1 MLVSKICQSINVF
14 QNRNNSLNV
23 EKNIKTSTNPFAYSK
38 FNILTSDVFV
48 KSPENISFTSRR
60 GIEGKTT
67 EGKVLKQFDGIRGA
81 YSGLPLISVPTMDR
95 LKAEIDNAQNPKDM
109 LGVIKP
115 YKDYLQP
122 VQAKLYDDINEY
134 LKQNPSA
141 SIKDYLEENLQNSVI
156 RLGQKERQV
165 LAIIK
170 PKLDTI
176 QNSNDRKKLKQ
187 QVLSGIAKTRDY
199 VEEEKENGDSRI
211 IGSNFRRGKL
221 IGGFKAVRQRY
232 VDANNQFYS
241 KNNEIIF
248 NNLENLYDSLPESRF
263 DEDAFVVTYA
273 QPEKNDSDIVKALIT
288 PSMLTIEH
296 IKTVNHGGKN
306 NLRNFMATSDAKN
319 SKRDNDY
326 LEDFVRKN
334 PDVKKYCQWYADDI
348 MKLIKEGKMEGY
360 EWYPYAL
367 KDTLYTES
375 KGLIEIDISEMNLS
389 DEEVQAGITKY
400 EAERAGRMQE
410 LAAKYT

>member
-1 MLVSKICQSINVF
+1 
-14 QNRNNSLNV
+14 
-23 EKNIKTSTNPFAYSK
+23 
-38 FNILTSDVFV
+38 
-48 KSPENISFTSRR
+48 
-60 GIEGKTT
+60 
-67 EGKVLKQFDGIRGA
+67 
-81 YSGLPLISVPTMDR
+81 MDR